1 MTGTL
6 RAANAIPRGEVGAT
20 SGWRHRCTT
29 VPEISGILVP
39 RRTLIDYFDDFSE
52 AKEQFL
58 VCDDGFRVRSHS
70 YIEVGCAARGFASRL
85 ASAGVH
91 HGEKVVFWSENRPEW
106 IVAFWGCLLVGVI
119 VVPIDYRA
127 SPEFMTRIAR
137 RVDARLIVIGE
148 DVPATPVAL
157 NIPVWR
163 LHELEWRDG
172 SPPAVPIGRDDVAEI
187 IFTSGATGEPKGV
200 VITHRNVLANIEPVE
215 REVKKYR
222 AWARPVFPLRFLDL
236 LPLSHMFGQAMATFI
251 PPMLP
256 GTVVFMRGYN
266 PADIVAL
273 ISRRRVSVLVCVPKI
288 LDVLRAHTLRATP
301 DAAVE
306 PTKQPWPL
314 RWWRYRNLHRMFGAK
329 FWAFVV
335 GAAPLDA
342 ELETFWSARGFAV
355 IQGYGLTETAPIV
368 SVTHPFHIQAGS
380 VGKAVAGVDV
390 KIAPDG
396 EILVR
401 GENVTTGYYQAETE
415 TAQAFEGGWFH
426 TGDIGEI
433 GPDGRLFI
441 RGRKKEVI
449 VTSEGLKV
457 FPDDVERVLNEIP
470 GVRDSAAVGM
480 STTADTAGER
490 VHVVLV
496 LDRGVDADAVVREAN
511 ARLESHQKIRRA
523 LVWPQAELPRTEGT
537 GKLKRAA
544 IREWVRTGA
553 APAAAAPTADKVS
566 ALVAKH
572 AGRGD
577 LSSTTTFDEL
587 GLSSLERVELMVALE
602 ETFQT
607 RLDEKAFAGAHDV
620 GQLRALVE
628 EAAKGEAAPPE
639 AVEFP
644 VWNRS
649 LASRLV
655 RRVAL
660 PGFILPLARIFAWV
674 HVDGRQHLEGVEGP
688 VIFASN
694 HQSYLD
700 TPVIMAALPRRW
712 RYRLAPAMSKE
723 FFAAHFYPQGHGL
736 MRRLAT
742 SAAYYLATLLF
753 NAFPL
758 PQREAGA
765 RQTLRYMGELV
776 DHRFSVLIF
785 PEGHH
790 TDTGEIDHFRPG
802 IGMIASRLDV
812 PVVPVRLDGVDRV
825 LHRTWHMARPG
836 HVRVTFGAPT
846 RLVGADYEALA
857 KQVED
862 AVRALRFMR
871 SETVDAG
878 KPQLTNRA
886 TAPTDGARSTTRSCE
901 SCSVGTIRA

>member
-1 MTGTL
+1 
-6 RAANAIPRGEVGAT
+6 
-20 SGWRHRCTT
+20 
-29 VPEISGILVP
+29 VP
-39 RRTLIDYFDDFSE
+39 RHTLIDYFNDLAT
-52 AKEQFL
+52 AKGQFL
-58 VCDDGFRVRSHS
+58 VYDDSFRARS
-70 YIEVGCAARGFASRL
+70 YAYAEVGRAARGFASRL
-85 ASAGVH
+85 VNAGAH
-91 HGEKVVFWSENRPEW
+91 KGDKVVFWSENRPEW

-127 SPEFMTRIAR
+127 SPEFMARIAR
-137 RVDARLIVIGE
+137 RVDARLILVGE
-148 DVPATPVAL
+148 DVPPTPDVL
-157 NIPVWR
+157 NVPVWR

-172 SPPAVPIGRDDVAEI
+172 SPPAVTLDRDDVAEI

-215 REVKKYR
+215 REVKKYS
-222 AWARPVFPLRFLDL
+222 AWARPVLPLRFLNL

-273 ISRRRVSVLVCVPKI
+273 IRRRRVSVLVSVPKI
-288 LDVLRAHTLRATP
+288 LDVLRTYVLRASP
-301 DAAVE
+301 AAAQV
-306 PTKQPWPL
+306 PSKQSWMR
-314 RWWRYRNLHRMFGAK
+314 RWWRYREVHRLFGAK

-335 GAAPLDA
+335 GAAPLES
-342 ELETFWSARGFAV
+342 ELEAFWSSRGFAV
-355 IQGYGLTETAPIV
+355 VQGYGLTETAPIV

-380 VGKAVAGVDV
+380 VGKAIAGVDV

-401 GENVTTGYYQAETE
+401 GENVTTGYFQAEAE

-426 TGDIGEI
+426 TGDIGEVA
-433 GPDGRLFI
+433 PDGRLFI

-449 VTSEGLKV
+449 VTPEGLKV
-457 FPDDVERVLNEIP
+457 FPDDVERVVNEIP
-470 GVRDSAAVGM
+470 GVRDSAAVGV
-480 STTADTAGER
+480 SATPDSAGER

-496 LDRGVDADAVVREAN
+496 LDRGVDPDAVVRDAN
-511 ARLESHQKIRRA
+511 VRLESHQKIRRA

-553 APAAAAPTADKVS
+553 APTAAAPAGDKLS
-566 ALVAKH
+566 ALVAKY

-577 LSSTTTFDEL
+577 LSATTTIDEL
-587 GLSSLERVELMVALE
+587 GLSSLERIELMVALE
-602 ETFQT
+602 EAFQT

-620 GQLRALVE
+620 GQLRMLVE
-628 EAAKGEAAPPE
+628 EASHSEAEPPE
-639 AVEFP
+639 PLEFP
-644 VWNRS
+644 AWNRS
-649 LASRLV
+649 LLARMV

-674 HVDGRQHLEGVEGP
+674 HVDGRQHLGGLEGP

-694 HQSYLD
+694 HQSYMD

-712 RYRLAPAMSKE
+712 RYRVSPAMSKE
-723 FFAAHFYPQGHGL
+723 FFAAHFSPEGHGL
-736 MRRLAT
+736 MIRIAT
-742 SAAYYLATLLF
+742 STAYYLAALLF

-765 RQTLRYMGELV
+765 RQTLRYMGEV
-776 DHRFSVLIF
+776 VEDGFSVLIF

-790 TDTGEIDHFRPG
+790 TETGEIDRFRPG

-812 PVVPVRLDGVDRV
+812 PVVPVRLEGVDRV

-836 HVRVTFGAPT
+836 HVRVTFGPPM
-846 RLVGADYEALA
+846 RLTGVDYGALA
-857 KQVED
+857 RQVED
-862 AVRALRFMR
+862 AVRVLALTPSRPLD
-871 SETVDAG
+871 SEG
-878 KPQLTNRA
+878 KPQ
-886 TAPTDGARSTTRSCE
+886 PSS
-901 SCSVGTIRA
+901 